1 MITKTMV
8 LVVLA
13 AGLLVAAG
21 TVFASETAG
30 VALPLAATSS
40 VPAVAA
46 APAVPSPAPPAMPPE
61 APPPLPEVPEPP
73 PFAERAPAPP
83 SAEAKADAAAE
94 PPSYQLA
101 FSANATVDNL
111 LDAYAAATGRTLLK
125 APGLPKSPIT
135 LKSQTLLTMEEY
147 LQAMETVLGMNGV
160 ALLKEGDKF
169 LRVVPATASRPEPM
183 PIREY
188 VEGKPLKDS
197 PEIISQMIPLKHL
210 DSADVA
216 KVIEPLKH
224 TYGQIHIFDRIN
236 SIMVTD
242 TAANINRI
250 MQIVGYVDQPV
261 EAREEPL
268 VYNIL
273 HAKAADIK
281 RKIEEIIAEQQK
293 DAQKSTVPQ
302 FKATGSPGVE
312 RPPTAPIPGVM
323 RPRNAAPAPEAA
335 QSILALAE
343 RGTIVGTVRI
353 VADERTNILIILSRR
368 ENKAFFKL
376 IIDVLDVA
384 TAPDVMVKIYRL
396 EFAEAKSIAGMLND
410 LIGATTAK
418 EDQKPPAGKGEGA
431 AGGAGAEA
439 TTLREYVERRQGATP
454 VLSAETKTKVG
465 QLSKENVKILSD
477 ERTNSLI
484 IMASKNDLAA
494 LGDIIR
500 DMDMMLSQV
509 LIEAVLIEVKLGDDL
524 TTGVGWLQ
532 RSMLAYERQNGALT
546 PTFAFGGAGGGNSL
560 NPGDATSPIA
570 YPAAG
575 GLTYYLTLFGL
586 NTDIIVKLASTDSRS
601 RIVSTPVVLTTDNK
615 EAKITATDQIYV
627 YRGSTYV
634 SGTAVATPIQDYTTQ
649 DVGLTLTVKPHINTN
664 KVVMMEITQT
674 MSQPGEQGD
683 PRSGMRVSSQ
693 RQINASIAVRN
704 RQTIMLGGLVRDD
717 SGRSRSKIPILG
729 DLPILGRLF
738 NSSHGSNN
746 RLETIV
752 FITPYVLDTADE
764 MAAEMARRKSA
775 LNLGE
780 TQKQDW
786 SGNALATPA
795 DGAAGRDPTEHRR
808 GDSGSP
814 AGGGND
820 TMDRMEGP

>member
-1 MITKTMV
+1 M
-8 LVVLA
+8 
-13 AGLLVAAG
+13 
-21 TVFASETAG
+21 
-30 VALPLAATSS
+30 
-40 VPAVAA
+40 
-46 APAVPSPAPPAMPPE
+46 
-61 APPPLPEVPEPP
+61 
-73 PFAERAPAPP
+73 
-83 SAEAKADAAAE
+83 
-94 PPSYQLA
+94 
-101 FSANATVDNL
+101 DNL
-111 LDAYAAATGRTLLK
+111 LDAYAAATERTLLK
-125 APGLPKSPIT
+125 APGLAKSPIT

-147 LQAMETVLGMNGV
+147 LQAIETVLGMNGV

-188 VEGKPLKDS
+188 VEGRPLKDS

-210 DSADVA
+210 DPADVA

-250 MQIVGYVDQPV
+250 MQIIGYVDQPV

-268 VYNIL
+268 VYNIRY
-273 HAKAADIK
+273 AKAADIK

-293 DAQKSTVPQ
+293 DVQKSTVPQ
-302 FKATGSPGVE
+302 PKAAGSPGVE
-312 RPPTAPIPGVM
+312 PPRAAPIPGVM
-323 RPRNAAPAPEAA
+323 RPRTAAPTPEAA

-343 RGTIVGTVRI
+343 RGTIVGTVKI

-384 TAPDVMVKIYRL
+384 IAPDVMVKIYRL

-418 EDQKPPAGKGEGA
+418 EEQKPPAGKGEGA

-494 LGDIIR
+494 MGDIIR

-509 LIEAVLIEVKLGDDL
+509 LIEAVLIEVKLGGDL

-560 NPGDATSPIA
+560 NPVDATSPIA

-615 EAKITATDQIYV
+615 EAKISATDQIYV

-717 SGRSRSKIPILG
+717 SGGSRSKIPILG

-738 NSSHGSNN
+738 NSSYASKN
-746 RLETIV
+746 RLETVV

-775 LNLGE
+775 LNLGK

-795 DGAAGRDPTEHRR
+795 DGAADRDPTEHLRG
-808 GDSGSP
+808 GDSGRP

-820 TMDRMEGP
+820 TTDRTEGP